1 MNPDK
6 LEQLRRHRWKLSQ
19 SNRLITCPHKKHI
32 LMRQDTVIR
41 FPVKKYKK
49 RLNDQGKKL
58 SKEMFYRLVE
68 FFNVYPPVDCEQVYH
83 CETITTYQDT
93 KQRTRFT
100 HVLKV

>member
-1 MNPDK
+1 MDSEK
-6 LEQLRRHRWKLSQ
+6 LEQLRRRRWKLRQ
-19 SNRLITCPHKKHI
+19 STRLVTCPHRKHL

-49 RLNDQGKKL
+49 RLNEQGKKL

-68 FFNVYPPVDCEQVYH
+68 FFNVYPPEGFEQRYH